1 MGNFNAEILGRLA
14 ELSEADLN
22 AALAAI
28 RADLDA
34 YREGTATAETVTAL
48 QGLREAS
55 TAIRGELTGRANLAA
70 EQAAALADMDAAFA
84 ADGTAG
90 DTMPEEEQDG
100 AEQDDPP
107 AEQTPNQP
115 GIEAQERVNQTNA
128 DAGDDGA
135 NETRQEG
142 QGNSVTASARR
153 RRPLGGV
160 NTNGGN
166 GAAAVTTRPRLP
178 QLRTSVTAAAGLP
191 SYSPGQAMT
200 RQNVGAAFAEQAQ
213 IQAPGRDHFQKVPVV
228 TMRSEFPDGRVL
240 RRSNDPYANMRLVED
255 VLADVTSRHARDLV
269 DQEVAIRTLSDG
281 GRQSLVAAGGIC
293 GPLETLYDIRVIGD
307 VDRPVRD
314 ALVRFGAERGGIQY
328 RPAMDGVTQTGGI
341 GAWTVAQD
349 TASPIVPKTCV
360 EIACPGVVSAT
371 VEAIYECLT
380 FSNMTTRFDPEFFD
394 AVVQAQDIAHARFA
408 ENRLLG
414 QLIAGSKAMVGTQLL
429 GATRDILANLDKVTA
444 YYRNVHRLNRDVP
457 LRWIVPAWVQN
468 LIRADM
474 TRQMVGD
481 GMQALAVT
489 DAQIAQWLGERNV
502 NITYHMDGIDPADL
516 TVPTPDVVV
525 PAQFYTLAVA
535 EATVP
540 GFPDAIS
547 SLLFAEGDWL
557 YLDGG
562 TLDMGVVRDSTLNGQ
577 NRFQTFS
584 EEFGFPAFRGIES
597 LHLVLPV
604 QPTGQSAATKDTSA
618 AAD

>member
-1 MGNFNAEILGRLA
+1 MGNFNSEILGRLA

-28 RADLDA
+28 RADLDT
-34 YREGTATAETVTAL
+34 YREGTATAETVAAL
-48 QGLREAS
+48 QSLREAS
-55 TAIRGELTGRANLAA
+55 IAVRGELTNRANLASEHA
-70 EQAAALADMDAAFA
+70 TALADLDAAFA
-84 ADGTAG
+84 ADGTPG
-90 DTMPEEEQDG
+90 DTMPDGDGEPDALTEQ
-100 AEQDDPP
+100 A
-107 AEQTPNQP
+107 PNQP
-115 GIEAQERVNQTNA
+115 GIEAQERVNETHT
-128 DAGDDGA
+128 DAPGDGT
-135 NETRQEG
+135 ERQEG
-142 QGNSVTASARR
+142 EGDNTVTASARR
-153 RRPLGGV
+153 RLGDI
-160 NTNGGN
+160 NTNQGT
-166 GAAAVTTRPRLP
+166 GAAAAVPRPRLP

-191 SYSPGQAMT
+191 SYSPGQSMT
-200 RQNVGAAFAEQAQ
+200 RENVGAAFAEQAQ
-213 IQAPGRDHFQKVPVV
+213 IQAPGRDHFQKVPIV
-228 TMRSEFPDGRVL
+228 TMRSEFPEGRTL
-240 RRSNDPYANMRLVED
+240 RRGNDPYANMRLVEE
-255 VLADVTSRHARDLV
+255 VLADVTSRHARDVV
-269 DQEVAIRTLSDG
+269 DERVAIRTLADG

-293 GPLETLYDIRVIGD
+293 GPLETLYDIQVIGD

-341 GAWTVAQD
+341 GAWTTTQD
-349 TASPIVPKTCV
+349 TASPLVPKTCV
-360 EIACPGVVSAT
+360 EISCPGVTSAT

-380 FSNMTTRFDPEFFD
+380 FSNMTTRFDPELFD
-394 AVVQAQDIAHARFA
+394 AVVRAQDIAHARFA
-408 ENRLLG
+408 ENRLIG
-414 QLIAGSKAMVGTQLL
+414 QLIAGSKAMVATQLL

-489 DAQIAQWLGERNV
+489 DQMISQWLAERNINV
-502 NITYHMDGIDPADL
+502 TYHMDGIDPADL

-525 PAQFYTLAVA
+525 PAQFYTLTVA

-562 TLDMGVVRDSTLNGQ
+562 TLDLGVVRDSTLNGQ

-597 LHLVLPV
+597 LHLVMPV